1 MYYRDPWGKSECVST
16 HSYLPNIW
24 AGHNKRTDTAPFED
38 QNNFLLK
45 TGRMGKKHKNLQT
58 IGRQV
63 LTYLKKCG
71 SVLHSFSCCRLSS
84 KTLKQEGLINRQ
96 GAFFDNP
103 ING

>member
-45 TGRMGKKHKNLQT
+45 TGRMG
-58 IGRQV
+58 
-63 LTYLKKCG
+63 
-71 SVLHSFSCCRLSS
+71 
-84 KTLKQEGLINRQ
+84 
-96 GAFFDNP
+96 
-103 ING
+103 

>member
-45 TGRMGKKHKNLQT
+45 TERIGKNT
-58 IGRQV
+58 EIN
-63 LTYLKKCG
+63 
-71 SVLHSFSCCRLSS
+71 
-84 KTLKQEGLINRQ
+84 KQLDVKFWLI
-96 GAFFDNP
+96 
-103 ING
+103 